1 MYRRWRNWVWACW
14 AVLKRW
20 WRNSGAGGRL
30 QRLTSSCCETSPF
43 RSGSVL
49 RTWSTSTI
57 RKSTH
62 CRLLCHQCLLLSCC
76 PFFFLLL
83 FFNVFNYSRHS
94 KLLPLVGLV
103 CFCPLEGTLC
113 WYGWLTLLTMSLRG
127 CSVSQ
132 GHCSGGCSS
141 GIVIVMPHKQC
152 RCLCVVPVERNHRL
166 RIRKHLEVLFFSNA
180 W

>member
-30 QRLTSSCCETSPF
+30 QRLTSSCCETSPSK
-43 RSGSVL
+43 SGSVL

-76 PFFFLLL
+76 PFFFFFFFSTSLIIHATVNCCLLSAL
-83 FFNVFNYSRHS
+83 FVSVHLRAPS
-94 KLLPLVGLV
+94 ADTVGW
-103 CFCPLEGTLC
+103 LC
-113 WYGWLTLLTMSLRG
+113 WRWACEAAVFPRVTAVEGVLQGSLL
-127 CSVSQ
+127 
-132 GHCSGGCSS
+132 
-141 GIVIVMPHKQC
+141 
-152 RCLCVVPVERNHRL
+152 
-166 RIRKHLEVLFFSNA
+166 
-180 W
+180 